1 MAMNIYA
8 SHEYCLGITFWVVN
22 DDVSCADF
30 TWKMVSNVGAT
41 CPTCELIQSISYW
54 AGLAPMLSSIIL
66 KESQWFWVVGS
77 DKPT

>member
-8 SHEYCLGITFWVVN
+8 SHEYCLGIAFWVGN
-22 DDVSCADF
+22 GDVSCADF
-30 TWKMVSNVGAT
+30 TWKMVSNVGGT

-54 AGLAPMLSSIIL
+54 AGLAPMLGSVML
-66 KESQWFWVVGS
+66 KESRWFWVVGS